1 MPEHWTVLITRLICT
16 VIFHFYAMNDVNF
29 SCVLLKYIALHKENF
44 KMNRLEPLVY
54 IVLKLTVCVFVECVT
69 NIVLLSQRTHQ
80 SCIENFFALQ
90 TLLNIDQFFY
100 NVLPLTDKLALVAE
114 K

>member
-1 MPEHWTVLITRLICT
+1 
-16 VIFHFYAMNDVNF
+16 
-29 SCVLLKYIALHKENF
+29 
-44 KMNRLEPLVY
+44 MNRLEPLVY

-69 NIVLLSQRTHQ
+69 NIVLLSQTTHQ

-114 K
+114 KQLRFTNFVKPKIGVKVIKPAPV